1 MISVSRLPSSPMT
14 LNRAFNFVTR
24 SYVIRRL
31 AAMIPQV
38 LGVTVVVFFLI
49 RLFPGDPAYL
59 FAGPTASDEM
69 IEATRTRLGLDQPIF
84 IQYWDY
90 LKNLVQGDLGTSL
103 VTSQP
108 VVDDLLS
115 RFPATF
121 ELITAALILCL
132 LVGIPFAALGA
143 RKPDGLIDRSAKFY
157 GLLAGSLPD
166 FWWGLMLVFIFFTTL
181 GIAPS
186 PTGRLG
192 IGEVPPEAITN
203 LYTVDALITGNLK
216 AFWDAVSHLILPAV
230 TLAFIYG
237 GAIVK
242 HMRSAM
248 ARVMDAPYLEYGEM
262 CGLGRWTLFRYAF
275 RSALPPAMTMTG
287 MTYAYLIGGAVLVE
301 TVFSWGGLGQY
312 AVQAI
317 TSSDYLAVSGTVLA
331 TTVFALFV
339 YLILDFLYTAVDPRT
354 RD

>member
-1 MISVSRLPSSPMT
+1 MSVRHLQ
-14 LNRAFNFVTR
+14 AITR
-24 SYVIRRL
+24 SYVFRRL
-31 AAMIPQV
+31 LAMVPQV
-38 LGVTVVVFFLI
+38 LGVTLVVFFLI

-59 FAGPTASDEM
+59 FAGPTASPEM
-69 IEATRTRLGLDQPIF
+69 IEATRVRLGLDQPIF
-84 IQYWDY
+84 VQYWDY
-90 LKNLVQGDLGTSL
+90 LRNLFQGDLGMSL

-108 VVDDLLS
+108 VLDDLLS

-121 ELITAALILCL
+121 ELITAALVLCIV
-132 LVGIPFAALGA
+132 VGIPFAALGA
-143 RKPDGLIDRSAKFY
+143 RKPNGVTDKAAKNY

-192 IGEVPPEAITN
+192 IGEMPPESITN
-203 LYTVDALITGNLK
+203 LYTLDALLTGNFA
-216 AFWDAVSHLILPAV
+216 AFKSAVSQLILPAV

-237 GAIVK
+237 GPIVK

-248 ARVMDAPYLEYGEM
+248 ARVLESPYLEYAEM
-262 CGLGRWTLFRYAF
+262 SGLSRWTIFRYAF

-301 TVFSWGGLGQY
+301 TVYSWGGLGQY

-331 TTVFALFV
+331 TTIFALIV
-339 YLILDFLYTAVDPRT
+339 YLVLDFLYSAVDPRT
-354 RD
+354 RN